1 MLKKI
6 VGGTKRVR
14 QNAKIYVGRLEIFSC
29 LLSHV

>member
-14 QNAKIYVGRLEIFSC
+14 QNAKIYVGRLEISC
-29 LLSHV
+29 LLSHF